1 MIENRKMNKYI
12 SKKTEVLKGSDAVF
26 QIVGLKNFT
35 MESIASYMGIAKGT
49 LYNYFDSKD
58 ALLAELCSKVLYH
71 LLALWKSNTYE
82 NVNELENLKRMILV
96 CYKFYEEYP
105 EPMNLIIRMERLEYD
120 SLNENYNKTNLELL
134 KFVTHRLRIGQKNG
148 MIRKDIDPEIA
159 NLVLRASCVG
169 IINFLMAKRDRMNN
183 ELKLDKVELIET
195 YANIFLSGIAA
206 KPNN

>member
-1 MIENRKMNKYI
+1 MIENRKMNKSI
-12 SKKTEVLKGSDAVF
+12 SKKTEVLEGSDAVF

-35 MESIASYMGIAKGT
+35 MENIASYMGIAKGT

-71 LLALWKSNTYE
+71 LLARWKSNTYE

-105 EPMNLIIRMERLEYD
+105 EPMNLIITMERLEYD

-134 KFVTHRLRIGQKNG
+134 NFVTHRLRIGQKNG

-169 IINFLMAKRDRMNN
+169 IINFLMAKRDRTNN

-206 KPNN
+206 EPNN

>member
-1 MIENRKMNKYI
+1 MIEYRKMNKSI
-12 SKKTEVLKGSDAVF
+12 SKKTEVLEGSDAVF

-71 LLALWKSNTYE
+71 LLARWKSNIYE

-105 EPMNLIIRMERLEYD
+105 EPMNLIITMERLEYD

-134 KFVTHRLRIGQKNG
+134 NFVTHRLRIGQKNG

-169 IINFLMAKRDRMNN
+169 IINFLMAKRDRTNN

-206 KPNN
+206 EPNN